1 MNLKDLLRII
11 PGYTLI
17 YLVGSSGTIYAEDVK
32 AKLVDY
38 KFHECIVDHMEVTG
52 EGELFIIIIDE
63 FMAKS

>member
-38 KFHECIVDHMEVTG
+38 KFHECIVDYMEVTG